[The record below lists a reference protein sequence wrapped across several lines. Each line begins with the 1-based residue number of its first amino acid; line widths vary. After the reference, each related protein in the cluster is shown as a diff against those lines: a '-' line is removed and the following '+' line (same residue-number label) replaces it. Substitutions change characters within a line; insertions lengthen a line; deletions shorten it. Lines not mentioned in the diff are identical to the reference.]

1 MHAAAI
7 TFKLRKGICIRLV
20 VDESSFAVGCEYL
33 EKFLTPNWV
42 TTFGCEY
49 HCFVLYFGFGWT
61 LLLES

>member
-33 EKFLTPNWV
+33 EKF
-42 TTFGCEY
+42 EY
-49 HCFVLYFGFGWT
+49 SRLGHLPLDVNTIVLFCILGLVGP
-61 LLLES
+61 SR